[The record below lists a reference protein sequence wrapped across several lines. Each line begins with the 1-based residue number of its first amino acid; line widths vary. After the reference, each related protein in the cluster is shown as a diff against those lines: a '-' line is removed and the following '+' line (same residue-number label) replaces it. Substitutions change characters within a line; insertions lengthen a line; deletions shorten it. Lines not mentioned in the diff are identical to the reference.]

1 MGITAGAPVHHL
13 GVGQGDNRPKWP
25 CTPFLSMAPPLAPPL
40 VPRYQ
45 QTRVQK
51 RLIQAGD
58 ALAQWATN
66 PWRRL
71 SLSLI
76 VLLVSFGIGGGLGA
90 ITGALSYFDQLSALV
105 CVLAL
110 EIAARCR
117 PWLLKRPRDQRLG
130 LQLLDMAR
138 IGLLYGL
145 MLDGFKLQ

>member
-13 GVGQGDNRPKWP
+13 GAGQGNNRPMWP
-25 CTPFLSMAPPLAPPL
+25 CTPFLSMAPPLAL
-40 VPRYQ
+40 KYQ

-76 VLLVSFGIGGGLGA
+76 VLLVSFGIGGGLGT
-90 ITGALSYFDQLSALV
+90 ITGALSYFDQLSALI

-110 EIAARCR
+110 EMAARCR

-145 MLDGFKLQ
+145 LLDGFKLQ